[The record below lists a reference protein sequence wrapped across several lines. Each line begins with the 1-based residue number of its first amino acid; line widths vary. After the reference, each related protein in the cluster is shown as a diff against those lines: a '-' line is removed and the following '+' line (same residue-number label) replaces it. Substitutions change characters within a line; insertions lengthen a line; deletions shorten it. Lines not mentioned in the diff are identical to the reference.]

1 MRVLAAALQVV
12 VAAGVLSHQ
21 RKGNF
26 RLSAQNTTDA
36 HLLTEQPKCTCQKDS
51 PTWKKPTRTQ
61 PQCVFI
67 DLGAADGNSFSQY
80 LNDYYGVIQQCP
92 SGGLWEAYLVEANP
106 TFKPAL
112 EKVVKNP
119 GKCSQSGCKEGKVHA
134 FAPEAAFMCS
144 GQTSF
149 FIDSVNHDKNYWGS
163 SMSNKHP
170 DVVRSGQKKVTVPT
184 VNVIQLVAENAIPGD
199 WVTVKMDVEGAE
211 WDILPCLASSDHAD
225 LIDELLVE
233 WHSSELGTAGYT
245 ASDTQAAIMLLKT
258 RGVRIPDY
266 NSPTL

>member
-1 MRVLAAALQVV
+1 MASMARLATLLCAAVHLVG
-12 VAAGVLSHQ
+12 AAGVMSHQ
-21 RKGNF
+21 MRGNF
-26 RLSAQNTTDA
+26 RLSTDNA
-36 HLLTEQPKCTCQKDS
+36 TNVQTLTDQPKCTCQKDS

-67 DLGAADGNSFSQY
+67 DLGAADGNSFGQY
-80 LNDYYGVIQQCP
+80 LNNYYGNIQSCP
-92 SGGLWEAYLVEANP
+92 NKKWEAYLVEANP
-106 TFKPAL
+106 NFKPAL
-112 EKVVKNP
+112 EKVVKSN
-119 GKCSQSGCKEGKVHA
+119 GGKVHA
-134 FAPEAAFMCS
+134 DAPQAAYMCS

-149 FIDSVNHDKNYWGS
+149 YIDSVNHDKNYWGS

-233 WHSSELGTAGYT
+233 FHSSELGTAGYT
-245 ASDTQAAIMLLKT
+245 ESDTQAAIAILKT
-258 RGVRIPDY
+258 RGVRMPNY